1 MFFLTKKNKWG
12 QAACATN
19 SSYAKNY
26 LQSSDAGTAPTVE
39 SLSSVRSQRCGT
51 AACVWAGRKYS
62 TFDHLSEK
70 GAEYNIKKNICIHY
84 ILCVSIHAQA
94 KQ

>member
-1 MFFLTKKNKWG
+1 MFFLTKKISG

-62 TFDHLSEK
+62 TFDHSPRKER
-70 GAEYNIKKNICIHY
+70 NIILKKIFVYTIY
-84 ILCVSIHAQA
+84 YA
-94 KQ
+94 